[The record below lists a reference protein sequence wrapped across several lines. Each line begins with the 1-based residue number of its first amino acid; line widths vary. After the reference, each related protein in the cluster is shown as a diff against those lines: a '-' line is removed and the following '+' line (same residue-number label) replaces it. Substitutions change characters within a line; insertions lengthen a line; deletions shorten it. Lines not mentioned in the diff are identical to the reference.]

1 MTVEDAYNKLEKL
14 VDDGY
19 GDHKI
24 GYFSHHTGEFI
35 EFANAEPTINGGY
48 YEAPNRP
55 KKTKEVVHLFPLLG
69 DKQ

>member
-24 GYFSHHTGEFI
+24 GYFSHRTGEFI
-35 EFANAEPTINGGY
+35 EFADAEPTKTGGY
-48 YEAPNRP
+48 YQPPELKLKNQE
-55 KKTKEVVHLFPLLG
+55 EVVHLFPLRN
-69 DKQ
+69 D